1 MPMKRLHM
9 NFLIFLLIMLL
20 IGVVAGIHIV
30 SQPIKHT
37 PDVYFG
43 LDIAFSDVASSEE
56 LVNQVSSYTNFIVVG
71 STVITYNMS
80 ELNGV
85 CQYIYDAGLTFVPF
99 WHINPDAFNQ
109 TQWVI
114 QANQTW
120 GNRFWGLFP
129 YDEAGGAQIDRARS
143 SVENGNISLMLVQ
156 QADNYTDA
164 ANKFVTAL
172 NQDLAVFK
180 FDAIPLM
187 TSDYALYDFDYKGGY
202 NVVLAEFAYNLSK
215 PLQLALCRGA
225 ATMNNEDWGVMITDT
240 YTQAPYLENATQLYN
255 DMVYAYQNGAKF
267 ILVFDSNLNYTENI
281 LQQDQLN
288 AMKQFWNYIYTNPQ
302 PQNLVQNRIAYVL
315 PAGYGFGFRGP
326 NDTIWG
332 LWPADS
338 LSANIWGNVTSLL
351 EQYGPNFDIVYEDS
365 LQFSMIHYNKVIFW
379 NGTES

>member
-1 MPMKRLHM
+1 MLMKKLHM
-9 NFLIFLLIMLL
+9 YFLIFLLVVLL
-20 IGVVAGIHIV
+20 IGVLAGIHIA
-30 SQPIKHT
+30 SQPTKYT

-43 LDIAFSDVASSEE
+43 LDIAFSDVGSFKE

-71 STVITYNMS
+71 SNVITYNIS

-85 CQYIYDAGLTFVPF
+85 CQYINDHGLTFAPF
-99 WHINPDAFNQ
+99 WHINSEAFNQ

-114 QANQTW
+114 QAKQTW

-187 TSDYALYDFDYKGGY
+187 TSDYALYEFDFKAGY

-225 ATMNNEDWGVMITDT
+225 ATINNEDWGVIITDT
-240 YTQAPYLENATQLYN
+240 YTQPPYLENATQLYA

-267 ILVFDSNLNYTENI
+267 ILIFDSNLNYTENI
-281 LQQDQLN
+281 LQPDQLN
-288 AMKQFWNYIYTNPQ
+288 AMKQFWNYLHTNPQ
-302 PQNLVQNRIAYVL
+302 PQNPLQNRIAYVI
-315 PAGYGFGFRGP
+315 PVGYGFGFRGP

-338 LSANIWGNVTSLL
+338 FSAIVWRNVTSLL
-351 EQYGPNFDIVYEDS
+351 EQYGPNLDVIYEDS
-365 LQFSMIHYNKVIFW
+365 LQSSMVHYNKVIFW
-379 NGTES
+379 NGTEL